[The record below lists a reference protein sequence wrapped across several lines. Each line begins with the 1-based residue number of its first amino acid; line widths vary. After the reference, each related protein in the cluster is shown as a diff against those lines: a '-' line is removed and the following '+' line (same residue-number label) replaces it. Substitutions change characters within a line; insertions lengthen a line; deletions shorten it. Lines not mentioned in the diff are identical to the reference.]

1 MDPTGM
7 VSSSVFLSEDG
18 EYAAQL
24 NSKDL
29 IVHLNPTSA
38 GFKDVLIGKTKE
50 PAPKFL
56 KFSRPRDVTSQETSS
71 GVSPPGRRL
80 VHASDT
86 RVFVWQLNPLQIHAE
101 IESIEPGAL
110 NIDFGGDENEI
121 IVFHAWN
128 TRITVYGLDTG
139 RSQVIK
145 SPKFA
150 HNNGFGYRP
159 RTRQLAVLLKPDA
172 SDLLTIH
179 DFRSYELINRAVL
192 PTIDAQG
199 LQWSPDGRW
208 VAVWEAASAGTKVLI
223 FTADGQLFRTYT
235 GLPGTDISLDLGV
248 RGVEWSPI
256 SPQSGV
262 SEFLVVGKVDGTIE
276 ILRTKTFSCS
286 TSLSHVFE
294 IGQHSPRIWRERYAT
309 ADVLEYVESS
319 SSSAFS
325 TMEESSGPPR
335 GVSTIAFSA
344 NAALMVTVDQTRAN
358 IVWIWELNP
367 AAMLVSALV
376 HETAIRQVV
385 WHPSKIELLITTVS
399 NTGAA
404 VRCWSPHRVPSIVRM
419 PVVRS
424 ESGRYDA
431 RWVLS
436 GQQDESRF
444 WFGTPE
450 DYVLGYLEE
459 DGGALRFQAVHHI
472 NSRVSARPHVRRDR
486 SPLEFRTWTRLFPC
500 GCFVAQLS
508 SVNQPHQTDKMA
520 PARKK
525 WSKGKVKDKAQHA
538 VVLEKQ
544 TAERLNKDVQSYRLI
559 TVATLVDRLKINGS
573 LARKALADLEE
584 KGQIKK
590 VVGHSKMNIYTRAVT
605 AE

>member
-1 MDPTGM
+1 MDSGPGT
-7 VSSSVFLSEDG
+7 SSPIFLSEDG
-18 EYAAQL
+18 EYAAQV
-24 NSKDL
+24 NNKDL
-29 IVHLNPTSA
+29 IVHLNPTSP
-38 GFKDVLIGKTKE
+38 GFKDVLIGKAKE
-50 PAPKFL
+50 HAPRFV
-56 KFSRPRDVTSQETSS
+56 KFSRPKDTTPPENSDEETTS
-71 GVSPPGRRL
+71 RRL
-80 VHASDT
+80 LHASDT
-86 RVFVWQLNPLQIHAE
+86 RIFVWQLKPLQLHAE

-121 IVFHAWN
+121 ILFHAWN
-128 TRITVYGLDTG
+128 TRITVYALDTG

-150 HNNGFGYRP
+150 HTNGFGYRP
-159 RTRQLAVLLKPDA
+159 KTRQFAVLLKPDA

-179 DFRSYELINRAVL
+179 DFRTYELINRAVL
-192 PTIDAQG
+192 PTVDAQG
-199 LQWSPDGRW
+199 LKWSPDGRW

-235 GLPGTDISLDLGV
+235 GLPGSDISLDLGV
-248 RGVEWSPI
+248 RGIEWSPV
-256 SPQSGV
+256 SPQSGA
-262 SEFLVVGKVDGTIE
+262 SEFLVVGKADGTVE

-294 IGQHSPRIWRERYAT
+294 IDQHSPRIWRERCIS
-309 ADVLEYVESS
+309 ADGVLEYAESS
-319 SSSAFS
+319 GSSAFS
-325 TMEESSGPPR
+325 TVAETSTLPR

-344 NAALMVTVDQTRAN
+344 DAALMATVDQTRPN
-358 IVWIWELNP
+358 IVWVWELEP
-367 AAMLVSALV
+367 TAMLVSALV
-376 HETAIRQVV
+376 HEAAVRQVV
-385 WHPSKIELLITTVS
+385 WHPSKTEMLITTVS
-399 NTGAA
+399 NAGAA
-404 VRCWSPHRVPSIVRM
+404 VRYWSPYSVPSIVRV
-419 PVVRS
+419 PVARN

-431 RWVLS
+431 RWVLP
-436 GQQDESRF
+436 GQEGESMV
-444 WFGTPE
+444 WVGSPE
-450 DYVLGYLEE
+450 DYVLGYLEG
-459 DGGALRFQAVHHI
+459 DDGALRFQV
-472 NSRVSARPHVRRDR
+472 
-486 SPLEFRTWTRLFPC
+486 
-500 GCFVAQLS
+500 
-508 SVNQPHQTDKMA
+508 A